1 MSIVEK
7 EVSLNNFDKFE
18 LHNDLLKGIYNN
30 GINNPTP
37 VQKQAIKLGILGGDV
52 RVSAPT
58 GTGKT
63 LAYIAPVI
71 QYLLTNKTHKLKIR
85 ALVLAPTRELA
96 LQIHERVKK
105 YTKFTNI
112 KSVSV
117 CGGMKISGQINRL
130 RRKTDLLIA
139 TPGRLLD
146 LANQNALDL
155 SEVKLLVLDEADR
168 MLDMGFIPDVNK
180 IFSLPNSLD
189 QRMMFSATFNQQ
201 IQKIADSLLQNPSVI
216 NVAKAN
222 AIPKNLKQIAHP
234 VSVNE
239 KIDLLIN
246 LINNKNWSQ
255 SIIFT
260 KTKKGADDLAFKLN
274 KEKINTKAIHGDLP
288 QGKRNRVL
296 ANFRDNKIQVL
307 AATDVAAR
315 GLDIKSLDSVIN
327 FDLPRDSEDYVHR
340 IGRTGR
346 AGSGGEAVTF
356 VTNHDNRNWQKILKD
371 LKINLE
377 FTFLEGFG
385 RDINKQ
391 SKSNKKRNN
400 YNKTKKTFNSKQR
413 TDSKK
418 TKKNNSSKKNT
429 NKKQFSKKTIKSKH

>member
-7 EVSLNNFDKFE
+7 EASLSSFNNFE
-18 LHNDLLKGIYNN
+18 LHNDLLKGISNN
-30 GINNPTP
+30 GISSPTP
-37 VQKQAIKLGILGGDV
+37 VQKQAIKLGVLGGDI

-71 QYLLTNKTHKLKIR
+71 QYLLNNKTHKLKIR

-117 CGGMKISGQINRL
+117 CGGMKINGQINRL

-146 LANQNALDL
+146 LVNQNALDL

-180 IFSLPNSLD
+180 IFSLPNLLE

-201 IQKIADSLLQNPSVI
+201 IQKIADNLLQKPNVI
-216 NVAKAN
+216 NVARVN

-239 KIDLLIN
+239 KTDLLIK
-246 LINNKNWSQ
+246 LINDKNWSQ
-255 SIIFT
+255 SIVFT

-274 KEKINTKAIHGDLP
+274 KEKINAKAIHGDLP

-296 ANFRDNKIQVL
+296 AAFRDHKIQVL
-307 AATDVAAR
+307 VATDVAAR

-356 VTNHDNRNWQKILKD
+356 VTKHDTRNWQKILKE
-371 LKINLE
+371 LKTNLD

-391 SKSNKKRNN
+391 STSNKKRKN
-400 YNKTKKTFNSKQR
+400 YNKNRKNLHSKQP
-413 TDSKK
+413 T
-418 TKKNNSSKKNT
+418 SSKKSKKSYSSNKNT
-429 NKKQFSKKTIKSKH
+429 SKKQFSKKPNKQ

>member
-168 MLDMGFIPDVNK
+168 MLDMGFIPDVYK

-201 IQKIADSLLQNPSVI
+201 IQKIADNLLQNPSVI
-216 NVAKAN
+216 NVARAN